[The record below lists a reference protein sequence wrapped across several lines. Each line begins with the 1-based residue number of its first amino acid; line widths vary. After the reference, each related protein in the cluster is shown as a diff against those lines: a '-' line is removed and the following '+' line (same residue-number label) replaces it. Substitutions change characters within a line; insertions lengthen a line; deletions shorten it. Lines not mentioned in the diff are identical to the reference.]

1 MSGRAPGGTVYTT
14 AVFRAAEE
22 RYGSVPWAVVAQ
34 EKRGHRGGTDPTGG
48 AGVWV
53 AGWLFVP
60 AEAVAMTARAIVRER
75 VRAGHMPRVALDWPT
90 EVLFRKRLRK
100 EPVQ

>member
-1 MSGRAPGGTVYTT
+1 MSGRASGGTVYTT

-34 EKRGHRGGTDPTGG
+34 EKRGHRGGTDPTGD

-60 AEAVAMTARAIVRER
+60 ADDIAKTARTIVRER
-75 VRAGHMPRVALDWPT
+75 VRAGRMSRVVLDWPT
-90 EVLFRKRLRK
+90 DMLFRKRLRK
-100 EPVQ
+100 E